1 MAIFLTATL
10 VAVLAGEGAGAS
22 LGWSLAELFALQ
34 LGLGAAFGAVGGLAI
49 VQAVDRVELE
59 PGLYPLVVLGLAL
72 LLFAAT
78 NLAGG
83 SGFLAVYLA
92 GLLAGNAE
100 LRPAAALR
108 RFLEGMTWLAQIAM
122 FLTLGLLA
130 SPSTFTGILLPA
142 TALGLVLVF
151 VARPVAV
158 VAVPAAVRLCGQGDR
173 VRRLGGLAG
182 RRLDPA
188 GDPAADARPAAGA
201 GDVQRHLRGRPG
213 LAGPAGLEPE
223 QRRPSPRPAGGTPA
237 RPARAVR
244 ARAAGRRAPRARR
257 LPYRQGQ
264 PGRTRCAAAALGTA
278 GPGGARWPPV
288 RSACC
293 RPPPGGRLCLHLHH
307 PPPGQP
313 PRPAVREPD
322 RAQHQR
328 P

>member
-1 MAIFLTATL
+1 MPL
-10 VAVLAGEGAGAS
+10 
-22 LGWSLAELFALQ
+22 
-34 LGLGAAFGAVGGLAI
+34 GGLAI

-158 VAVPAAVRLCGQGDR
+158 VAVPAAVRLCG
-173 VRRLGGLAG
+173 
-182 RRLDPA
+182 
-188 GDPAADARPAAGA
+188 AR
-201 GDVQRHLRGRPG
+201 RPG
-213 LAGPAGLEPE
+213 SSPGWACGA
-223 QRRPSPRPAGGTPA
+223 PS
-237 RPARAVR
+237 
-244 ARAAGRRAPRARR
+244 
-257 LPYRQGQ
+257 
-264 PGRTRCAAAALGTA
+264 
-278 GPGGARWPPV
+278 
-288 RSACC
+288 RSCWRSC
-293 RPPPGGRLCLHLHH
+293 R
-307 PPPGQP
+307 
-313 PRPAVREPD
+313 
-322 RAQHQR
+322 
-328 P
+328 